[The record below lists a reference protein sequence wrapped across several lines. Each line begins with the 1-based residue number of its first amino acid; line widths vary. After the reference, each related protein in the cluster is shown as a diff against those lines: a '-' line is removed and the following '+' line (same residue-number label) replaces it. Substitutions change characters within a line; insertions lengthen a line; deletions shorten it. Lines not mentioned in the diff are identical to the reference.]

1 MLIGVVGLGLIG
13 GSMARAIKKNTNHKV
28 YGHDHSEAVLKEAL
42 NSEAIDDIL
51 ENNLS
56 RCEVILIALYPKA
69 TIAYVKNNARTF
81 KKDAIIIDCCGI
93 KRSVCDE
100 ITPIANDHG
109 FTFIGGH
116 PMAGTESWGFK
127 SSRDNLFKGASMIL
141 TPKEMLTDQKL
152 KFFQD
157 FFFSLGFGSIKVST
171 PQEHDHFI
179 AYTSQ
184 LAHVLSGAYVKTP
197 SALMHRGFS
206 AGSFK
211 DLTRVAKLNEEM
223 WCELFMENKDFLID
237 EIDGLIERLLPY
249 SEALKKNDEKALK
262 ELLKEGRLYKEQVEK
277 EL

>member
-1 MLIGVVGLGLIG
+1 MLIGIVGLGLIG
-13 GSMARAIKKNTNHKV
+13 GSMARAIKKNTNHMV

-42 NSEAIDDIL
+42 NSGAIDGML
-51 ENNLS
+51 ENNL
-56 RCEVILIALYPKA
+56 CCCDMILIALYPKA
-69 TIAYVKNNARTF
+69 TIAYVKDNARVF
-81 KKDAIIIDCCGI
+81 KKGAIIIDCCGV

-100 ITPIANDHG
+100 ILPIANDHG

-141 TPKEMLTDQKL
+141 TPKDMLSEQKL
-152 KFFQD
+152 SFFQD
-157 FFFSLGFGSIKVST
+157 FFYSLGFGSIKVST
-171 PQEHDHFI
+171 PEEHDHFI

-249 SEALKKNDEKALK
+249 SEALKKNDDKALK
-262 ELLKEGRLYKEQVEK
+262 ELLKEGRLYKERVEK

>member
-1 MLIGVVGLGLIG
+1 MLIGIVGLGLIG
-13 GSMARAIKKNTNHKV
+13 GSMARSIKKNTNHKV
-28 YGHDHSEAVLKEAL
+28 YGYDLQESVLEEAL
-42 NSEAIDDIL
+42 NTGAIDGLL

-56 RCEVILIALYPKA
+56 CCEVILIALYPKA
-69 TIAYVKNNARTF
+69 TTAYVKNNINSF
-81 KKDAIIIDCCGI
+81 KKGAVVIDCCGI
-93 KRSVCDE
+93 KRFVCSE
-100 ITPIANDHG
+100 LFSTAEENG

-116 PMAGTESWGFK
+116 PMAGTESWGFN

-141 TPKEMLTDQKL
+141 TPKEAPTPQEL
-152 KFFQD
+152 KFLQD
-157 FFFSLGFGSIKVST
+157 FFYPLGFGSLKIST
-171 PQEHDHFI
+171 PEEHDHFI

-211 DLTRVAKLNEEM
+211 DMTRVAKLNEEM
-223 WCELFMENKDFLID
+223 WCKLFMENKDFLIN

-262 ELLKEGRLYKEQVEK
+262 ELLKEGRLYKERVEK

>member
-28 YGHDHSEAVLKEAL
+28 YGHDHSEAVLREAL
-42 NSEAIDDIL
+42 NSGVIDDIL
-51 ENNLS
+51 ESNLS

-69 TIAYVKNNARTF
+69 TIAYVKNNARSF